1 MLTKTRVQEFLK
13 EIEVDDLVQNFQVMG
28 DDVYIDMIAHSQQ
41 CTKKKEAE
49 AAMKQ
54 AFATEFGDQVVLKL
68 KITSPEP
75 S

>member
-41 CTKKKEAE
+41 CTKKEARSSHE
-49 AAMKQ
+49 AG
-54 AFATEFGDQVVLKL
+54 FCYG
-68 KITSPEP
+68 IW
-75 S
+75 